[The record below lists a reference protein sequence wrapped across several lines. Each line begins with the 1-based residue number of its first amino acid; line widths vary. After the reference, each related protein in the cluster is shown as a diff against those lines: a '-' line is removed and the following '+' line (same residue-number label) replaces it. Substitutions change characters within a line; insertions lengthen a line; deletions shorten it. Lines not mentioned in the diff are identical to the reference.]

1 VGSQEKYLKPEVI
14 QQVKRLDLRAKFIVE
29 GFLVGLQKSPFF
41 GFSAEFSEHQKYE
54 PGDDPARIDWNVYA
68 RTDRYYIKK
77 FQAETNLTAMLLV
90 DLSKSMDYPPPELR
104 DGSQLTKFEYAVS
117 LAAAITYLMIHQSDS
132 VGLTTFDSRV
142 RANLPPKSRKTQL
155 GAIVGALAAATPSSE
170 SNLPRSLEEAAGL
183 MRHRGLF
190 ILFSDLLPNE
200 TGEGSVEDEM
210 NAVMR
215 ALHLYKHRGNDVII
229 FHVLDKSEVEFA
241 FKGTTKFFGVE
252 SQFEL
257 PATDARALRNAYL
270 EEITEFRNRYKRECL
285 KANIDFIPLH
295 TGMPFDKALIGYL
308 MERKSRM

>member
-1 VGSQEKYLKPEVI
+1 LGSQEKYLKPEVI

-41 GFSAEFSEHQKYE
+41 GFSSEFSEHQKYE
-54 PGDDPARIDWNVYA
+54 SGDDPARIDWNVFA

-90 DLSKSMDYPPPELR
+90 DLSKSMDYPPPEFR
-104 DGSQLTKFEYAVS
+104 SPDQLTKFDYAVS
-117 LAAAITYLMIHQSDS
+117 LAAAIAYLMIHQSDS

-142 RANLPPKSRKTQL
+142 RMNLPPKSRKTQL
-155 GAIVGALAAATPSSE
+155 GAIVGALSAATPSADT
-170 SNLPRSLEEAAGL
+170 NLPKALEEAAGL

-200 TGEGSVEDEM
+200 TGEGSVDDEIA
-210 NAVMR
+210 AVMR
-215 ALHLYKHRGNDVII
+215 ALHLFKHRGNDVII
-229 FHVLDKSEVEFA
+229 FHILDKSEVEFD

-252 SQFEL
+252 TPYEL
-257 PATDARALRNAYL
+257 PATDARALRTAYL
-270 EEITEFRNRYKRECL
+270 EELSAFRDRYKRECQR
-285 KANIDFIPLH
+285 ANIDFIPLH